1 MFDEPFEIV
10 SKPILFKEDTETL
23 IYELNLGLY
32 SQFFSTEIRIFNK
45 NDDTV
50 NTELYVDMSITGDN
64 IIDKA
69 MYEKLMYDRQSETS
83 I

>member
-69 MYEKLMYDRQSETS
+69 MYEKLM
-83 I
+83 